1 VTVNG
6 DGNGHGTAHPVRDLV
21 VVGASAGGVEA
32 LRRLVARLPHDLAA
46 AVVVVLHIPAS
57 SRSALASIL
66 ERAGPLPARQA
77 QEGDRL
83 ERGRILVAPPDRHVI
98 VADGQVTLSRGP
110 HENGHRPAVDVL
122 FRSAARAAGSRV
134 VGVVLSGT
142 LDDGTAGLVAIRE
155 RGGMCVVQDPDD
167 ATYAGMPQSAMEG
180 DSPDAVL
187 PVDEIAALLREVAGT
202 RPPDDAQAPSPLMD
216 MEVAMAV
223 PEDDAL
229 SAAERPGVP
238 SGFACPDCHGVL
250 FEIDEGTLRRF
261 RCRVGHA
268 WSAHSLAAQQ
278 AAAVEGALW
287 TALRALEEK
296 AALSDRMARGAVERG
311 HAMTASTFAEQALEA
326 RESAIALRDLIERTA
341 DLVPVPDPSVPET
354 PMAAAGDASAAE
366 TAQALP

>member
-1 VTVNG
+1 MTTDATPVPTNG
-6 DGNGHGTAHPVRDLV
+6 SHAHPVRDLV

-32 LRRLVARLPHDLAA
+32 LRKLVAGLPHDFAA

-77 QEGDRL
+77 REGDRL
-83 ERGRILVAPPDRHVI
+83 EPGHILVAPPDRHVI
-98 VADGQVTLSRGP
+98 VADGTVTLSRGP

-122 FRSAARAAGSRV
+122 FRSAARAAGPRV

-142 LDDGTAGLVAIRE
+142 LDDGTAGLVAIRA

-167 ATYAGMPQSAMEG
+167 ATYAGMPQAAMEG

-187 PVDEIAALLREVAGT
+187 PVDQIAVLLREVAGT
-202 RPPDDAQAPSPLMD
+202 RPATVPDDASALMD

-229 SAAERPGVP
+229 SAPDRPGVP

-250 FEIDEGTLRRF
+250 FEIDEGTMRRF

-268 WSAHSLAAQQ
+268 WSPHSLAAQQ

-296 AALSDRMARGAVERG
+296 AALSDRMARNATSRG
-311 HAMTASTFAEQALEA
+311 HAMTARTFAEQAMEA
-326 RESAIALRDLIERTA
+326 RESALALRDLVERTA
-341 DLVPVPDPSVPET
+341 GLVPEP
-354 PMAAAGDASAAE
+354 GLSAAE
-366 TAQALP
+366 APAADSAQALP

>member
-1 VTVNG
+1 MTVDG
-6 DGNGHGTAHPVRDLV
+6 DRLGHPVRDLV

-32 LRRLVARLPHDLAA
+32 LRTLVAGLPHDFAA

-66 ERAGPLPARQA
+66 ARAGPLPAEQA
-77 QEGDRL
+77 REGDRL
-83 ERGRILVAPPDRHVI
+83 VPGRILVAPPDRHVV

-134 VGVVLSGT
+134 VGVVLSGM

-155 RGGMCVVQDPDD
+155 RGGMSVVQDPDD
-167 ATYAGMPQSAMEG
+167 ATYAGMPRSAMEG

-187 PVDEIAALLREVAGT
+187 PVDQIAALLREVAGT
-202 RPPDDAQAPSPLMD
+202 RPAVATDASVLMD
-216 MEVAMAV
+216 VEVAMAV

-229 SAAERPGVP
+229 SAPERPGVP

-250 FEIDEGTLRRF
+250 FEIDEGSLRRY

-268 WSAHSLAAQQ
+268 WSPHSLAAQQ

-296 AALSDRMARGAVERG
+296 AALADRMASSATRRG
-311 HAMTASTFAEQALEA
+311 HALTATTFAEQALEA
-326 RESAIALRDLIERTA
+326 RESALALRDLIERTA
-341 DLVPVPDPSVPET
+341 TLVPEPDV
-354 PMAAAGDASAAE
+354 GVVGSAPGS
-366 TAQALP
+366 AQALP